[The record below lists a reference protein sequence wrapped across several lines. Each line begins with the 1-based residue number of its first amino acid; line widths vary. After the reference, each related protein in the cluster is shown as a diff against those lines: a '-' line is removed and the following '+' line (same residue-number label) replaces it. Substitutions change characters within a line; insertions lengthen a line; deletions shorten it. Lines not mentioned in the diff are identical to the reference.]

1 MSKIRDLPITEK
13 PREKA
18 FHYGLKSLSNQE
30 LLSIILRTGTKESS
44 VLQISQELLDT
55 TGGLAGLARFNLQE
69 LSSIKGIGR
78 VKALEILAAMEI
90 SRRIAYEQVM
100 HHMDMHQPELLVNWL
115 KKEIGSSMQE
125 IFLVVYLDTMMRFVT
140 YKELFKG
147 TIDSSMVSPR
157 EIFKEAILNNST
169 NILLVH
175 NHPSGCLTPSKQ
187 DLMLTKKIVKLAGMM
202 KVHVLD
208 HIIVCN
214 NDFYSF
220 SREGLMEE
228 EMEEFYNQW

>member
-1 MSKIRDLPITEK
+1 
-13 PREKA
+13 
-18 FHYGLKSLSNQE
+18 
-30 LLSIILRTGTKESS
+30 
-44 VLQISQELLDT
+44 
-55 TGGLAGLARFNLQE
+55 
-69 LSSIKGIGR
+69 
-78 VKALEILAAMEI
+78 
-90 SRRIAYEQVM
+90 
-100 HHMDMHQPELLVNWL
+100 MDMHQPELLVNWL

-187 DLMLTKKIVKLAGMM
+187 DLMLTKKIVKLAKMM

>member
-18 FHYGLKSLSNQE
+18 VHYGLKSLSNQE

-90 SRRIAYEQVM
+90 SRRIAYEQVV

-175 NHPSGCLTPSKQ
+175 NVS
-187 DLMLTKKIVKLAGMM
+187 A
-202 KVHVLD
+202 
-208 HIIVCN
+208 
-214 NDFYSF
+214 
-220 SREGLMEE
+220 R
-228 EMEEFYNQW
+228 